1 MKTGTASLPAR
12 EPAQVDFSFKVSS
25 IILILSVGLLV
36 RLFLATYPGF
46 SNDVATFQAWGKDLA
61 AHWPWNFY
69 NEGSFADWTPGYLY
83 VLWLFGLFDKVF
95 TFDADQFN
103 YLLKLPAVAADL
115 ASVYLLYKLLEGQ
128 KVTVRVGA
136 AAVYA
141 LHPAL
146 LIVGSVWAQVDS
158 LLAFFLLLTVYYFA
172 RGRMVMGTAVYVIGF
187 LTKPQAVAA
196 LPFLAFWVLREQFLQ
211 AQTDL
216 PSVGDPIQ
224 RGVELIKRLAARL
237 WRVVAAG
244 FATALAIIL
253 PFFPDNPWG
262 IFDRM
267 KSATEVYPY
276 STFWAYNFWGMLWT
290 RRAQFPQFPKDDL
303 TYLGLDYR
311 TWGLVLF
318 AISIVAIIF
327 VFRRARGPG
336 MLALATS
343 LSVLAFFVFL
353 TRMHERYMFPFL
365 LLFLAAA
372 ALSRNWFLWASFA
385 VLSVIHFL
393 NLYYVYSYY
402 NPNSLRVDSVFNW
415 SGGQDQIFLFSL
427 LTFLAFPVLLLAS
440 AVLTSGRQEEPEPT

>member
-25 IILILSVGLLV
+25 IILILSVGLVV

-46 SNDVATFQAWGKDLA
+46 VNDVATFQAWGKDLA

-69 NEGSFADWTPGYLY
+69 NKGSFVDWTPGYLY
-83 VLWLFGLFDKVF
+83 VLWLLGLLDKLF
-95 TFDADQFN
+95 TFNGDQFN
-103 YLLKLPAVAADL
+103 YLLKLPAIAADL

-136 AAVYA
+136 AALYA
-141 LHPAL
+141 FHPAL
-146 LIVGSVWAQVDS
+146 LIVGPVWAQVDS
-158 LLAFFLLLTVYYFA
+158 LLAFFLLLTVYYYA
-172 RGRMVMGTAVYVIGF
+172 RGRIVLGTMVYVIGF

-196 LPFLAFWVLREQFLQ
+196 LPFLAFWVLREQYLQ
-211 AQTDL
+211 ARADT
-216 PSVGDPIQ
+216 PSMSDPVQ
-224 RGVELIKRLAARL
+224 RAVELAKRLAERL
-237 WRVVAAG
+237 WRVVLAG
-244 FATALAIIL
+244 FATTLAILL

-262 IFDRM
+262 VFDQL

-276 STFWAYNFWGMLWT
+276 STFWAYNFWGMLWAE
-290 RRAQFPQFPKDDL
+290 RAQFPQFPRDDL

-311 TWGLVLF
+311 TWGLALF
-318 AISIVAIIF
+318 AISILAIIF
-327 VFRRARGPG
+327 VFRKARGPG

-353 TRMHERYMFPFL
+353 TRMHERYLFPFL

-372 ALSRNWFLWASFA
+372 ALTRSRFLWASFA
-385 VLSVIHFL
+385 VLSIIHFL

-402 NPNSLRVDSVFNW
+402 NPNSLRVDFIFDW
-415 SGGQDQIFLFSL
+415 SGKQDTIFWFSL
-427 LTFLAFPVLLLAS
+427 ITFLAVPVLVLAS
-440 AVLTSGRQEEPEPT
+440 AFLPSGEAEEPEPT